1 MTAYRLRVNLRF
13 SAGSGMAQ
21 WCFDQNTVRL
31 TQAYHLNAGTA
42 EEEQSHHEVAAD
54 VYSCDLIFPELALA
68 TDTWATLTDA
78 SVLAWLRPNEGVRLG
93 RSWADMHQCVH
104 ETPGATDP
112 VREWVWP

>member
-31 TQAYHLNAGTA
+31 TQAYHLNAGTVK
-42 EEEQSHHEVAAD
+42 EERSHHEVAAD

-78 SVLAWLRPNEGVRLG
+78 SVLAWLRLDVAGPGG

-104 ETPGATDP
+104 ETSGVLCPA
-112 VREWVWP
+112 REWVWP